1 MTAATVVT
9 LHIHSRRRR
18 VAFGGTRWTKTAA
31 EFCEGAIEGVC
42 GVVVY
47 SKCEE
52 SRHRSPINF
61 DAGGPERLKR
71 GRERALNSTRL
82 EIEAWTDSITVD
94 MSRHNEIVGTAVLH
108 VVMMYIRGGCECN
121 VISYREV
128 TFPIKKEQ
136 MAQRSEVC
144 PHTNPQCECL

>member
-1 MTAATVVT
+1 M
-9 LHIHSRRRR
+9 
-18 VAFGGTRWTKTAA
+18 
-31 EFCEGAIEGVC
+31 
-42 GVVVY
+42 VVY

-121 VISYREV
+121 VISYRKQMGNIRKQEENRR
-128 TFPIKKEQ
+128 EQ
-136 MAQRSEVC
+136 AGNR
-144 PHTNPQCECL
+144 